1 MNWFFFF
8 LLVSLIHCM
17 GFPGSTSGKEPACQC
32 RRHKRCWFDPWVE
45 RSPGG
50 GHGNPLQYYYLENPT
65 YRGAWRAA
73 MHWVTK
79 SWTWPKWFSSHVHST
94 AHHSR
99 ETQHVLTQRHC
110 PAHLM
115 DYRGGRYS
123 FHQTPEPLGWIL
135 MNWCWEAVSKGD
147 MWETPWR
154 KWISVLKGRL
164 Q

>member
-45 RSPGG
+45 RFPGG

-65 YRGAWRAA
+65 DRGAWRAA

-99 ETQHVLTQRHC
+99 ETAHAHTAPLPRPPHGLQGRQVFFSPNPGTTGMDTDELVLRGSQQGWYVGN
-110 PAHLM
+110 PMEGM
-115 DYRGGRYS
+115 D
-123 FHQTPEPLGWIL
+123 LG
-135 MNWCWEAVSKGD
+135 A
-147 MWETPWR
+147 
-154 KWISVLKGRL
+154 
-164 Q
+164 